1 MQTAAGRATAARG
14 PGRRLLQR
22 CSTEHDEIVHP
33 AKMTYT
39 KMAFLSRVTAPASRS
54 ERMKGERFEPSRSQ
68 PKRQNTSS
76 ETYGGDEILLLGGMW
91 T

>member
-14 PGRRLLQR
+14 PDRRLLQR

-33 AKMTYT
+33 AKMAPT
-39 KMAFLSRVTAPASRS
+39 KMAVLSRVLAPASRS
-54 ERMKGERFEPSRSQ
+54 QRMKGERFESSRSQ
-68 PKRQNTSS
+68 PYRQNTSS
-76 ETYGGDEILLLGGMW
+76 ETYGGDELLMLGGMW